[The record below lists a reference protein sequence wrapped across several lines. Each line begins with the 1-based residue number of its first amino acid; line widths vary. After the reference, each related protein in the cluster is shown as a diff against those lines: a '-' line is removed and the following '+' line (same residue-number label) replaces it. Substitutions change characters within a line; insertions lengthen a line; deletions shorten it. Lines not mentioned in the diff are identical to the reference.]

1 MHRDPVVEETRAAAR
16 TLEEAAGYNVH
27 RYFENLRAKQA
38 QYGDRLIQTI
48 ASPTSTSE
56 PRAISKDAAE

>member
-1 MHRDPVVEETRAAAR
+1 MHRDPVVQETRAAAR
-16 TLEEAAGYNVH
+16 TLEEAAGNDVH

-38 QYGDRLIQTI
+38 QYADRLIETV

-56 PRAISKDAAE
+56 ARAVAKDAAE